1 MRIATYN
8 IWNDEETFSLREADI
23 LSELARCGADLAVLQ
38 EVPADFAA
46 GALKELYPYFV
57 FEPYEGED
65 AGLAILS
72 RYPVPESEL
81 LPAADEQANCFAL
94 YARIAAGDAELAVM
108 NVHLTWH
115 SDAERLRHAERFA
128 ACLAEK
134 QAAVK
139 LLLGDFNCSPDAPAH
154 RLLTQGN
161 APWREL
167 CCEWAARCGQPLFAT
182 LDFETN
188 PRWKN
193 DPVRETPQNFDRI
206 YLQGEAKLLSLS
218 MFGTE
223 VRPSGL
229 CASDHYGICAELAI

>member
-8 IWNDEETFSLREADI
+8 IWNDEATFSLREADI
-23 LSELARCGADLAVLQ
+23 LSELSGSGADFAALQ

-72 RYPVPESEL
+72 RYPLLESEL

-94 YARIAAGDAELAVM
+94 YARIAADGTELAVM

-115 SDAERLRHAERFA
+115 SDAERFRHAERCA
-128 ACLAEK
+128 AYLAEK
-134 QAAVK
+134 RAAVK
-139 LLLGDFNCSPDAPAH
+139 LLLGDFNCSPDAAAH
-154 RLLTQGN
+154 SLLTQGA

-167 CCEWAARCGQPLFAT
+167 CCEWAARCKQPLFAT
-182 LDFETN
+182 LDFQSN

-206 YLQGEAKLLSLS
+206 YLQSEAKLLSLS
-218 MFGTE
+218 MFGTK

-229 CASDHYGICAELAI
+229 CASDHYGICAELSI